1 MYYNLIIRLG
11 VDFMDISNEKH
22 IERNIVFNKAEF
34 EAYYSDRMLQKEILL
49 AFLNEKENDTKAIDN
64 AFRSKKVDS
73 ILETIHYMKGSFL
86 YMKTT
91 KILELSIKILK
102 LCDVQKLEE
111 ILLLEDKFKQYY
123 QELVIEIEK
132 HIISYA

>member
-1 MYYNLIIRLG
+1 
-11 VDFMDISNEKH
+11 MDISNEKH

-91 KILELSIKILK
+91 KILELSIKSQICYMK
-102 LCDVQKLEE
+102 GSQDVW
-111 ILLLEDKFKQYY
+111 D
-123 QELVIEIEK
+123 
-132 HIISYA
+132 IIFNRIVSNFSC

>member
-1 MYYNLIIRLG
+1 
-11 VDFMDISNEKH
+11 MDISNEKH

-111 ILLLEDKFKQYY
+111 ILLLEDK
-123 QELVIEIEK
+123 
-132 HIISYA
+132 